1 MARYISRRML
11 TGLLTVLFCLAFN
24 FALIRLAPGDPIKI
38 MAGIDNPNEEMIEAL
53 TEKYGLDKSIP
64 EQFVVYLEQ
73 LVHFDL
79 GYSYLNNRPV
89 VEIIKQKIVP
99 SLMLTLTAILCSV
112 VIGTLLG
119 VVAARKNGGLFDRMM
134 CSVAYV
140 FDSLPS
146 FWLGLMMILIF
157 ASTLKL
163 FPTSGMYNVR
173 AQYTGGAY
181 VLDVLHHLALPVCTL
196 ILVQIPYY
204 FRIARSSV
212 IQVMADDFIIT
223 YRAAGMD
230 ERKIFFRY
238 VLKNAIIPTVTV
250 FGMSLAFMIT
260 GSTLVETVFAWPG
273 IGRVLLD
280 SIYQRDYPVLSGI
293 YLLLSVSVAVM
304 MILVDLVYAWIDP
317 RIRYE

>member
-1 MARYISRRML
+1 ML

-38 MAGIDNPNEEMIEAL
+38 MAGVDNPNPDMIEAL

-64 EQFVVYLEQ
+64 EQFAVYLEQ

-79 GYSYLNNRPV
+79 GYSYLNNRSV
-89 VEIIKQKIVP
+89 IEIIKQKIVP
-99 SLMLTLTAILCSV
+99 SFMLTLTAILCSV

-119 VVAARKNGGLFDRMM
+119 VVAARKNGGIFDRLM

-173 AQYTGGAY
+173 AQYTGWAY

-212 IQVMADDFIIT
+212 IQIMADDFILT

-293 YLLLSVSVAVM
+293 YLMLSISVAVM

>member
-73 LVHFDL
+73 LIHFDL

-89 VEIIKQKIVP
+89 IEIIKQKIVP

-119 VVAARKNGGLFDRMM
+119 VVAARKNGGLFDRIM

>member
-238 VLKNAIIPTVTV
+238 VLKNATIPTVTV

>member
-24 FALIRLAPGDPIKI
+24 CALIRLAPGDPIKI

-73 LVHFDL
+73 LIHFDL

-89 VEIIKQKIVP
+89 IEIIKQKIVP

-119 VVAARKNGGLFDRMM
+119 VVAARKNGGLFDRIM

>member
-1 MARYISRRML
+1 MARYISRRLL

-24 FALIRLAPGDPIKI
+24 FALIRFAPGDPIKI
-38 MAGIDNPNEEMIEAL
+38 MAGIDNPNPDMIAAL

-64 EQFVVYLEQ
+64 EQFIVYLKQ
-73 LVHFDL
+73 LAHFDL
-79 GYSYLNNRPV
+79 GHSYLSNRPV
-89 VEIIKQKIVP
+89 IEIIKQKIVP
-99 SLMLTLTAILCSV
+99 SFMLTLTAILSSV
-112 VIGTLLG
+112 TIGTLLG
-119 VVAARKNGGLFDRMM
+119 VVAARKNGGLFDRLM

-173 AQYTGGAY
+173 AQYTGWAY
-181 VLDVLHHLALPVCTL
+181 VLDVLHHLVLPVCTL

-212 IQVMADDFIIT
+212 IQIMADDFIMT

-230 ERKIFFRY
+230 ESKIFFRY

-293 YLLLSVSVAVM
+293 YLMLSVSVAVM

>member
-1 MARYISRRML
+1 
-11 TGLLTVLFCLAFN
+11 
-24 FALIRLAPGDPIKI
+24 
-38 MAGIDNPNEEMIEAL
+38 
-53 TEKYGLDKSIP
+53 
-64 EQFVVYLEQ
+64 
-73 LVHFDL
+73 
-79 GYSYLNNRPV
+79 
-89 VEIIKQKIVP
+89 
-99 SLMLTLTAILCSV
+99 MLTLTAILCSV

>member
-112 VIGTLLG
+112 VIWNAPGC
-119 VVAARKNGGLFDRMM
+119 GGCR
-134 CSVAYV
+134 
-140 FDSLPS
+140 
-146 FWLGLMMILIF
+146 
-157 ASTLKL
+157 
-163 FPTSGMYNVR
+163 
-173 AQYTGGAY
+173 
-181 VLDVLHHLALPVCTL
+181 
-196 ILVQIPYY
+196 
-204 FRIARSSV
+204 
-212 IQVMADDFIIT
+212 
-223 YRAAGMD
+223 
-230 ERKIFFRY
+230 
-238 VLKNAIIPTVTV
+238 
-250 FGMSLAFMIT
+250 
-260 GSTLVETVFAWPG
+260 
-273 IGRVLLD
+273 
-280 SIYQRDYPVLSGI
+280 
-293 YLLLSVSVAVM
+293 
-304 MILVDLVYAWIDP
+304 
-317 RIRYE
+317 